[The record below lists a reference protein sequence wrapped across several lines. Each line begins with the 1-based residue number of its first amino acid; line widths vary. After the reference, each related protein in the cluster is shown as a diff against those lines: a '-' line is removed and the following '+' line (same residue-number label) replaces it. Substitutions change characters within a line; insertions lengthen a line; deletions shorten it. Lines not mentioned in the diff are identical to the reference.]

1 MLYAAAGYLLRAQN
15 PDGGYP
21 QRPGGQS
28 NAQSTA
34 WAAQGLLASGRDP
47 ALVRRHGS
55 RSPIGY
61 LESLVGSDGSVR
73 YSRTSAQTPVW
84 VTGQALVAL
93 ARRIFPV

>member
-1 MLYAAAGYLLRAQN
+1 
-15 PDGGYP
+15 
-21 QRPGGQS
+21 
-28 NAQSTA
+28 
-34 WAAQGLLASGRDP
+34 
-47 ALVRRHGS
+47 VRRHRS

-61 LESLVGSDGSVR
+61 LESLVASDGSVR